1 MLARWRASLV
11 ILLAAAPALVV
22 LAGLVGAWLT
32 PAGDALQHQWR
43 YLLPDASRNTL
54 ILVTVVAIGSALL
67 GTTLAALVALC
78 DFPGRRFFSWGL
90 LLPLSIPGYVLA
102 TVFAG
107 SLDYSSPLYS
117 WLREEIGWQWPSIRS
132 LGGAALVLTL
142 TLFPYVY
149 LIARVAFESAAQ
161 RYLEAASLLGRTRLQ
176 ATREVLLPLAA
187 PAILAATALVAMEAL
202 ADFGVVAAL
211 NVDTLTTALYR
222 AWYGMFSLVT
232 AQQIAGFLVVMALL
246 LLLLEQRARQAVR
259 MRESGG
265 ISLRR
270 RRLKPLPAT
279 LATLFATVTLGV
291 AFAWPVVHLL
301 SWASTHVAADLDT
314 RYWGYLLRSVT
325 LAGLGAL
332 LIVLIS
338 TLFVYARRAD
348 VGWVTRGFAP
358 LATAGY
364 AIPGTVLAVGL
375 YAPLTQTLP
384 WLQGTLFVL
393 FIAYITR
400 FFAVGH
406 APMAAGLARLPMAL
420 DEAALLLGSRPLE
433 RWRKIHWPMLKGSV
447 AAAFVLTFVD
457 LMKELPITLLT
468 RPFGFETLAIRVFE
482 LTSEGEWERA
492 AVPALAL
499 VLAGLWP
506 LKWLAGR
513 MSHAT

>member
-1 MLARWRASLV
+1 MFARWRASLI

-22 LAGLVGAWLT
+22 LVGLVGAWLT
-32 PAGDALQHQWR
+32 PAGDTLQHQWR
-43 YLLPDASRNTL
+43 YLLPDAGRNTF
-54 ILVTVVAIGSALL
+54 ILVMTVAAGAALV
-67 GTTLAALVALC
+67 GTALAALVALC
-78 DFPGRRFFSWGL
+78 EFPGRAFFSWGL

-102 TVFAG
+102 AVFAG
-107 SLDYSSPLYS
+107 SLDYASPLYS
-117 WLREEIGWQWPSIRS
+117 WLREQFGWQWPSIRS
-132 LGGAALVLTL
+132 LGGAAFVLTL

-176 ATREVLLPLAA
+176 ATREVLLPLAV
-187 PAILAATALVAMEAL
+187 PAVLASTALVAMETL

-232 AQQIAGFLVVMALL
+232 AQQIAGFLVIVALL
-246 LLLLEQRARQAVR
+246 LLLLEHRARSAVR
-259 MRESGG
+259 MREAGG
-265 ISLRR
+265 IALQRR
-270 RRLKPLPAT
+270 QLPPLAAG
-279 LATLFATVTLGV
+279 LATFFASTVLGI
-291 AFAWPVVHLL
+291 AFVWPVAHLL
-301 SWASTHVAADLDT
+301 SWASTHVTADLDA
-314 RYWGYLLRSVT
+314 RYWGYFVRSIA

-332 LIVLIS
+332 LIVSIS
-338 TLFVYARRAD
+338 TLFVYARRDA
-348 VGWVTRGFAP
+348 VSGIVRTVAP
-358 LATAGY
+358 LSTAGY

-375 YAPLTQTLP
+375 YAPLTQALP
-384 WLQGTLFVL
+384 WLQGTLLVL
-393 FIAYITR
+393 FIAYVTR

-406 APMAAGLARLPMAL
+406 APMAAGLARLPTAL
-420 DEAALLLGSRPLE
+420 DEAAVLLGSRPLE
-433 RWRKIHWPMLKGSV
+433 RWRRIHWPMLKGSV

>member
-1 MLARWRASLV
+1 MLARWRASFV
-11 ILLAAAPALVV
+11 ILLAAAPAVVV
-22 LAGLVGAWLT
+22 LLGLAGAWLT
-32 PAGDALQHQWR
+32 PAGDTLQHQWR
-43 YLLPDASRNTL
+43 YLLPDAARNTL
-54 ILVTVVAIGSALL
+54 ILVMTVALGAALL
-67 GTTLAALVALC
+67 GTALAALVALYE
-78 DFPGRRFFSWGL
+78 FPGRAFFSWSL

-102 TVFAG
+102 AVFAG

-117 WLREEIGWQWPSIRS
+117 WLREQFGWQWPSIRS
-132 LGGAALVLTL
+132 LGGAALVLML

-161 RYLEAASLLGRTRLQ
+161 RYLEAASLLGRTRRQ
-176 ATREVLLPLAA
+176 ATREVLLPLVL
-187 PAILAATALVAMEAL
+187 PAVLAATALVAMETL

-232 AQQIAGFLVVMALL
+232 AQQVAGLLVLAALL
-246 LLLLEQRARQAVR
+246 LLALEHRARSWVR
-259 MRESGG
+259 VREASGPV
-265 ISLRR
+265 LQRR
-270 RRLKPLPAT
+270 PLPALT
-279 LATLFATVTLGV
+279 AALATLFASSILGIS
-291 AFAWPVVHLL
+291 FAWPVMHLL
-301 SWASTHVAADLDT
+301 SWASAHLTADLDA
-314 RYWGYLLRSVT
+314 RYWGYFVRSLM

-332 LIVLIS
+332 LIVSIS
-338 TLFVYARRAD
+338 TLFVYARRNA
-348 VGWVTRGFAP
+348 VGRIARVVAP
-358 LATAGY
+358 FATAGY
-364 AIPGTVLAVGL
+364 AIPGAVLAVGL
-375 YAPLTQTLP
+375 FAPMTQALP

-393 FIAYITR
+393 FVAYITR

-406 APMAAGLARLPMAL
+406 APIAAGLARLPTAL
-420 DEAALLLGSRPLE
+420 DESALLLGSRPLE
-433 RWRKIHWPMLKGSV
+433 RWQHIHWPLLKGSV

-513 MSHAT
+513 MPHAT